1 MKGSRRAVAA
11 LVLGTLLLIAPA
23 AFGSS
28 RTISDRDDV
37 PKHRVDIKSASH
49 SHTRGKLKHTVVA
62 YRAFKT
68 SRGPCVTFET
78 NGRGRKDYQ
87 VCGYS
92 NMINLHQQTTKGT
105 VSMRR
110 PNRRT
115 ISYIFRPRAIGRP
128 DVYKWFVIEPGSDE
142 CKCDRAPNKGLVR
155 HALN

>member
-1 MKGSRRAVAA
+1 MNLSSRALAA
-11 LVLGTLLLIAPA
+11 LTIAVLLLVAPA

-28 RTISDRDDV
+28 RRIPDGNDV

-78 NGRGRKDYQ
+78 DGRGRKDYQ

-105 VSMRR
+105 VNMRR
-110 PNRRT
+110 PNRHT

-128 DVYKWFVIEPGSDE
+128 GTYKWFVVEPGPDE